1 MNEQPPT
8 RLALLATLSE
18 LHQQPIAY
26 DLQCLRDLVTELA
39 PDLLCAEITRDMWEG
54 GDLSAAA
61 IEVREALAPII
72 ASTDTVL
79 VPVAPSAER
88 FHDFAP
94 DEGWRHNLVR
104 TYDRVLRWGQ
114 YRANSPEAVNGA
126 LFEAF
131 CHPLCVLTEM
141 TWTAEKRAAW
151 TAQNRQIAQNV
162 LHAVRR
168 DPGRRVLLA
177 VQCQRIHKLEPLLK
191 AGRERVNVVPYQT
204 L

>member
-1 MNEQPPT
+1 MSEKTET

-18 LHQQPIAY
+18 LHREPITY
-26 DLQCLRDLVTELA
+26 DLQCLRDLVVELA
-39 PDLLCAEITRDMWEG
+39 PDLLCAEITREMWEG

-61 IEVREALAPII
+61 VEVRDALAPIV

-79 VPVAPSAER
+79 VPVAPSSER
-88 FHDFAP
+88 FDDFASQ
-94 DEGWRHNLVR
+94 EGWRRGLVR
-104 TYDRVLRWGQ
+104 AYDRILRWGQ
-114 YRANSPEAVNGA
+114 QRAGSPEAVNGP

-151 TAQNRQIAQNV
+151 NAQNEQIAENV

-177 VQCQRIHKLEPLLK
+177 VQCQRIHQLLPLLRK
-191 AGRERVNVVPYQT
+191 HEELLGIVALER